1 MTQRDEAK
9 KLENMTDNV
18 NSEMFSRNIGLIS
31 ESEQDIL
38 KNSTVA
44 IAGVGADGGLLAERL
59 VRIGIGNLRLADP
72 DTFDVSNLNRQF
84 GCDDETIGRNKAEVV
99 AEIAKKINT
108 TVNIKTYPGVNA
120 ENIEEFISGTDVVVD
135 EIDYTRLDISVMLHR
150 EARHLGK
157 HVFLGVNIGWGANIF
172 VFAPDG
178 MTLEEYVGL
187 PNESSDEEIRNFV
200 IPPEKFAPQ
209 VPEYMDADLV
219 DKIIHGQIPI
229 PAVSPSVALEA
240 AMLST
245 VIITYLT
252 KSEISNIIPRYSS
265 IDLLS
270 KRAIL

>member
-1 MTQRDEAK
+1 
-9 KLENMTDNV
+9 MTDNT
-18 NSEMFSRNIGLIS
+18 NEEMFSRNVGLVS
-31 ESEQDIL
+31 EVEQDVL

-59 VRIGIGNLRLADP
+59 VRTGVGNLHLADP

-84 GCDDETIGRNKAEVV
+84 GCDNETVGRNKAEVI
-99 AEIAKKINT
+99 AEIAKKINP
-108 TVNIKTYPGVNA
+108 TVNVQTYPGVSA
-120 ENIEEFISGTDVVVD
+120 ENIVEFISSADVVVD

-150 EARHLGK
+150 EARTQGK
-157 HVFLGVNIGWGANIF
+157 YVLLGVNIGWGANIF

-187 PNESSDEEIRNFV
+187 PKEVSNEDIRKFV

-209 VPEYMDADLV
+209 VPEYMGADLI
-219 DKIIHGQIPI
+219 DKIIHSKISIPS
-229 PAVSPSVALEA
+229 VSPSVALEA

-245 VIITYLT
+245 ALVLYLT
-252 KSEISNIIPRYSS
+252 RGEISNIIPGYSS

-270 KRAIL
+270 KRATL